1 MKKSRCRSIFL
12 LFWYIFLTQ
21 SMTAAFG
28 GNAILHVSSR
38 TKDETFCISY
48 DSLAQRLPSSLEDAV
63 PSQLLDLSQATGC
76 TLQEFHQHTSF
87 SDKTVALLSGKCT
100 SKQKAELV
108 QQMNGRNILLINTT
122 NYYTGHFGQTIE
134 LSSVNVTVASIT
146 WADYSQIFL
155 HKRPISLKLFAP
167 PKPVWDPN
175 MIVLT
180 VFSTAFVMIGAGWA
194 ACVERSTLRNL
205 TTSSDDDKI
214 KEEKFSKLQAE
225 SSQNLMSIGVVGVWF
240 LFTCVLIV
248 LLHFFYPYMVYI
260 FIAIFSL
267 SGSYSLYQCLLPACS
282 LVLPAIYEIQA
293 NTVPCFKNKVKLRDL
308 VLYVFSLSLGIYW
321 AVHRNASY
329 SWAIQDLLGASL
341 CIICLQSLRLQS
353 FKTLSVLL
361 LLFLIYDIFFVF
373 VTPFITQNGD
383 SVMMKIATGGSTAMG
398 SDQYRAH
405 ESESVQYVATAQPK
419 ESLPLMFLIP
429 LMSRNPLARCNEHLY
444 SILGFGDV
452 IIPGFL
458 VCHNAIFDVRTGT
471 KMVYYL
477 ASSLGY
483 LCGMIFCMVSL
494 VLMNSGQPALLYLV
508 PGTLITTVVLAY
520 IRGDLPKM
528 LQDSHSQANAQTNLT
543 STQKTSEEEEDY
555 IDDSENGDHYYLISQ
570 YTSQEKKE
578 RL

>member
-1 MKKSRCRSIFL
+1 
-12 LFWYIFLTQ
+12 
-21 SMTAAFG
+21 TAAFG

-48 DSLAQRLPSSLEDAV
+48 DSHSQRLPSSLEDAV

-100 SKQKAELV
+100 PKQKAELV

-122 NYYTGHFGQTIE
+122 SYYTGHFGQTIE

-167 PKPVWDPN
+167 PRPVWDPN

-240 LFTCVLIV
+240 LFTDNP
-248 LLHFFYPYMVYI
+248 LHTHTQLTSEEKSELGDALGKTDNERDSVYD
-260 FIAIFSL
+260 
-267 SGSYSLYQCLLPACS
+267 
-282 LVLPAIYEIQA
+282 
-293 NTVPCFKNKVKLRDL
+293 VKLRDL
-308 VLYVFSLSLGIYW
+308 VLYVFCLSLGIYW

-405 ESESVQYVATAQPK
+405 ESDSVQYVATAPPK

-528 LQDSHSQANAQTNLT
+528 LHDSHSQANAQTNLT

-555 IDDSENGDHYYLISQ
+555 IDDSHKGDHYYLISQ